1 MSIFKPFICEL
12 PELIPGINNKRI
24 IKFQI
29 NKENTKMVTRKGFT
43 MKRYMWLI
51 PLFLVIIGGSVG
63 KWLLGAEPKM
73 TNPVSNIIIDDFA
86 KKAMNTPANFIWT
99 LDLAPAALK
108 GATGNIEFV
117 QKDGKSCLHLRS
129 PVSAENNWSI
139 IGSRTGL
146 ANFGEAL
153 HTSAYEGIYVKAR
166 GTPGQ
171 WIVGLWIEDAQGDI
185 RLYQAPIEVNKSWQ
199 EIQVPFRRF
208 HALPAKRTG
217 NSPELIRLS
226 SVVGREQ
233 KTVEIFLNEI
243 GFYKERK
250 MFNKL
255 TPEETRVIV
264 NKGTERP
271 FSGKYN
277 EFFEKGVYTCKRCGA
292 ELFESDSK
300 FKSECGWPSFDE
312 QIDGAVKWQ
321 LDADGVRTEI
331 LCNQC
336 GAHLGHVFLGEG
348 LTDKNTRYCVNSVS
362 MNFIPAK
369 EKKTEEAIFASGC
382 FWGTEYHFQKV
393 PGVISTTV
401 GYTGGH
407 VDNPTYKQV
416 CTDKTGHAEAVKV
429 VYDPLKTSYEELAKL
444 FFETHDFTQ
453 LNRQGPDIGKQYRSA
468 IFYLNDEQK
477 EIATKL
483 LDELKKKGYNV
494 MTEITAASKFWPAED
509 YHQEYYEK
517 TGKSPYCHIYRKIF

>member
-1 MSIFKPFICEL
+1 
-12 PELIPGINNKRI
+12 
-24 IKFQI
+24 
-29 NKENTKMVTRKGFT
+29 
-43 MKRYMWLI
+43 
-51 PLFLVIIGGSVG
+51 
-63 KWLLGAEPKM
+63 
-73 TNPVSNIIIDDFA
+73 
-86 KKAMNTPANFIWT
+86 
-99 LDLAPAALK
+99 
-108 GATGNIEFV
+108 
-117 QKDGKSCLHLRS
+117 
-129 PVSAENNWSI
+129 
-139 IGSRTGL
+139 
-146 ANFGEAL
+146 
-153 HTSAYEGIYVKAR
+153 
-166 GTPGQ
+166 
-171 WIVGLWIEDAQGDI
+171 
-185 RLYQAPIEVNKSWQ
+185 
-199 EIQVPFRRF
+199 
-208 HALPAKRTG
+208 
-217 NSPELIRLS
+217 
-226 SVVGREQ
+226 
-233 KTVEIFLNEI
+233 
-243 GFYKERK
+243 

-255 TPEETRVIV
+255 TPEEARVII

-277 EFFEKGVYTCKRCGA
+277 DFFEKGVYTCKRCEA
-292 ELFESDSK
+292 ELFESNSK

-336 GAHLGHVFLGEG
+336 GAHLGHVFMGEG
-348 LTDKNTRYCVNSVS
+348 LTDKNTRYCVNSIS
-362 MNFIPAK
+362 MNFVPA
-369 EKKTEEAIFASGC
+369 ENKKTEEAIFASGC

-429 VYDPLKTSYEELAKL
+429 VYDPSKTSYEELAKL

-468 IFYLNDEQK
+468 VFYLNNEQK

-483 LDELKKKGYNV
+483 LDELEKKGSNV
-494 MTEITAASKFWPAED
+494 KTEITAAGKFWPAED
-509 YHQEYYEK
+509 YHQDYYEK